1 MRAAPGRPK
10 QANAPSGLESAAPK
24 LLEQLGTDDRGEA
37 SREPRPA
44 RPRAVR
50 EATSVGAT
58 SIPLSYN
65 RAPHRTRYA

>member
-1 MRAAPGRPK
+1 MSAAPGRPK

-44 RPRAVR
+44 RCSAGHTVP
-50 EATSVGAT
+50 SVGA
-58 SIPLSYN
+58 SV
-65 RAPHRTRYA
+65 